1 MKDGAERVKTR
12 NCGDRARERVQAAG
26 LRVYFADVTALE
38 DEALYGRALQCAS
51 EERRE
56 KALRFRFPEDRRRC
70 LAAELLLKKALAD
83 RGYFP
88 EELHYVFSEDG
99 KPALKGFPD
108 FHFNLSHSGK
118 YVMAAA
124 AETEVGCDIEEIRR
138 LGKKNAEQEGSAG
151 GTGKDGCGSGAEQVR
166 KERSMFLQIAER
178 MFHPEE
184 TAALAAASEE
194 DRPALFFR
202 FWTLRESFVKAR
214 GTGLSHPGSEYL
226 PPEIPGYSFSEYGG
240 LPGYAAAVC
249 TVEVSTA
256 ASCVT
261 GGSTAASCL
270 AEEAVLPVWE
280 TVDLQLLLDRCGA
293 ETIH

>member
-12 NCGDRARERVQAAG
+12 NCGDRARERVQAPG
-26 LRVYFADVTALE
+26 LWVYFADVTALE
-38 DEALYGRALQCAS
+38 DEALYARALQCAS

-83 RGYFP
+83 RGCFP
-88 EELHYVFSEDG
+88 EELHYVYGENG
-99 KPALKGFPD
+99 KPALEGLPD

-138 LGKKNAEQEGSAG
+138 LGKKNAEQEG
-151 GTGKDGCGSGAEQVR
+151 
-166 KERSMFLQIAER
+166 RSRYIEIAER
-178 MFHPEE
+178 VFHPEE
-184 TAALAAASEE
+184 IAALAAASEE

-214 GTGLSHPGSEYL
+214 GMGLSRPGSEYL

-249 TVEVSTA
+249 A
-256 ASCVT
+256 
-261 GGSTAASCL
+261 
-270 AEEAVLPVWE
+270 AEEEICPAWE
-280 TVDLQLLLDRCGA
+280 TVDLKALLDRCG
-293 ETIH
+293 T